1 VKLLQALRYFLRQA
15 AVNLFRG
22 WRVSLVA
29 VLTIA
34 VSLLLGGGFL
44 LVGGNLARSVERWR
58 GEMRVVVYLQPGT
71 PERAVRGLAAEL
83 SKAAWVRSAEAVPAD
98 EARARFR
105 EVFPGLSDLLEG
117 WEEEPLP
124 ASIEIAL
131 EPGTEEGRELG
142 AWLAELRRRPG
153 VDFVDDDREWLGQ
166 LETLVA
172 VVRGVGLTLAAGMLV
187 AAVFTI
193 GSVIRLTAFLHHE
206 EIGIL
211 RLVGAT
217 EFFIRGPFYME
228 GLLQG
233 LAGGALATGALWG
246 LFELLQASSS
256 SSLLLPTILTA
267 EFLSLRQTA
276 ALVLAGGAAGLIGAV
291 MSLRRERL

>member
-1 VKLLQALRYFLRQA
+1 MKLYQALRYFLGQA

-34 VSLLLGGGFL
+34 VSLLLGGAFL

-58 GEMRVVVYLQPGT
+58 GEMRVVAYLQPGA
-71 PERAVRGLAAEL
+71 PETAVRDLAAEV
-83 SKAAWVRSAEAVPAD
+83 SKAPWVRSAEAVPAE
-98 EARARFR
+98 EARERFR
-105 EVFPGLSDLLEG
+105 EVFPGLADLLEG

-124 ASIEIAL
+124 ASVEIAL
-131 EPGTEEGRELG
+131 APGTEKSRELG
-142 AWLAELRRRPG
+142 SWLAELRRRPG

-193 GSVIRLTAFLHHE
+193 GSVIRLTAFLHHD
-206 EIGIL
+206 EIAVL

-233 LAGGALATGALWG
+233 LAGGALATGALYG
-246 LFELLQASSS
+246 LFALFQAPGS
-256 SSLLLPTILTA
+256 SSLLLPTLLTA
-267 EFLSLRQTA
+267 EFLSFQQTA
-276 ALVLAGGAAGLIGAV
+276 ALVLAGGAAGLLGALL
-291 MSLRRERL
+291 SLRRERL